1 MSAALAVVS
10 LAALDLRV
18 RPDHRAE
25 LGSQLLLGEVA
36 RLGAVRGGW
45 RRVTNLA
52 DGYTGY
58 VREWGLVPAP
68 ARRIA
73 AWRARATATVVA
85 PLALLRAR
93 RGGGIGV
100 SPLFLGS
107 RAIPGR
113 TTGGWVPLELPDGRR
128 GWVER
133 SAVALPG
140 ELRPALEDRIMS
152 LLGVPYL
159 WGGRTPAGYDCSAFV
174 QQVLLEQGLALP
186 RDAAEQRDACRPL
199 RAGEEPVAGDL
210 VFFAER
216 SGRIG
221 HVGVSL
227 AGGLFAHA
235 RGRVVIGS
243 VDPSNP
249 LCDIALR
256 SQMAGWYRPR
266 SARRAGVRG
275 PLEGFS
281 SLDRRGGAFLT
292 CRPGECQD
300 PSARRVR

>member
-1 MSAALAVVS
+1 MSAPLAVVS

-25 LGSQLLLGEVA
+25 LGSQLLLGEVV
-36 RLGAVRGGW
+36 RLGAARRGW

-52 DGYTGY
+52 DGYSGW
-58 VREWGLVPAP
+58 VRDWGLVPAP
-68 ARRIA
+68 PRRVA
-73 AWRARATATVVA
+73 AWRALASATVVA
-85 PLALLRAR
+85 PLAMLRAR

-100 SPLFLGS
+100 GPLFLGS

-113 TTGGWVPLELPDGRR
+113 ASAGWIPLELPDARR

-133 SAVALPG
+133 SAVALPDDP
-140 ELRPALEDRIMS
+140 RPALADRITS

-174 QQVLLEQGLALP
+174 QQVLLEQGIALP
-186 RDAAEQRDACRPL
+186 RDASDQRDACRPL
-199 RAGEEPVAGDL
+199 RQGEEPRLGDL

-221 HVGVSL
+221 HVGISL

-235 RGRVVIGS
+235 RGRVLLGS
-243 VDPSNP
+243 LDPTSP
-249 LCDIALR
+249 LCDKPLSR
-256 SQMAGWYRPR
+256 QMAGWFRPAGPR
-266 SARRAGVRG
+266 PGRRGQPPR
-275 PLEGFS
+275 GFS
-281 SLDRRGGAFLT
+281 ALDRPGG
-292 CRPGECQD
+292 R
-300 PSARRVR
+300 S